1 MNMAEKLKEYA
12 RLTQEGLETYLP
24 EQAGALETI
33 FQAARYSALAGGKRL
48 RPALL
53 MEFYALHGENAEKAL
68 PFACALEMVHTYS
81 LIHDDLPCMDND
93 DLRRGKPT
101 NHKVFGEATAL
112 LAGDS
117 LLTRAFE
124 TMLCHCPTEIPA
136 ENALKAAGIL
146 AARAGMEGMIGG
158 QVMDLDF
165 ETRRPEKEELSQ
177 MVHLKTGCLLMAA
190 CEMGCALAGA
200 GEEEMKKARL
210 YGEKLGLAFQIQDDI
225 LDVTGSTEKLGKP
238 VGSDA
243 ENHKNTF
250 VSYYGLEECR
260 RLVEEN
266 TRQAVEAVALLQGSD
281 FLTELARSLQKR
293 DH

>member
-1 MNMAEKLKEYA
+1 MDMAEKLKEYA

-165 ETRRPEKEELSQ
+165 ETRRPKKEELSQ

>member
-1 MNMAEKLKEYA
+1 MDMAEKLKEYA

-24 EQAGALETI
+24 EQAGALKTI

-200 GEEEMKKARL
+200 GEGEMKKARL

>member
-1 MNMAEKLKEYA
+1 MDMAEKLKEYA

-48 RPALL
+48 RPAIL

>member
-1 MNMAEKLKEYA
+1 MDMAEKLKEYA

-260 RLVEEN
+260 RLVEKN

>member
-53 MEFYALHGENAEKAL
+53 MGFYALHGENAEKAL

-146 AARAGMEGMIGG
+146 AARGGMEGMIGG

-177 MVHLKTGCLLMAA
+177 MVHLKPAA
-190 CEMGCALAGA
+190 C
-200 GEEEMKKARL
+200 
-210 YGEKLGLAFQIQDDI
+210 
-225 LDVTGSTEKLGKP
+225 
-238 VGSDA
+238 
-243 ENHKNTF
+243 
-250 VSYYGLEECR
+250 
-260 RLVEEN
+260 
-266 TRQAVEAVALLQGSD
+266 
-281 FLTELARSLQKR
+281 
-293 DH
+293 

>member
-1 MNMAEKLKEYA
+1 MDMAEKLKEYA

-266 TRQAVEAVALLQGSD
+266 TRQAVEAVALFQGSD

>member
-1 MNMAEKLKEYA
+1 MDMAEKLKEYA

-210 YGEKLGLAFQIQDDI
+210 YGEKLGLDFQIQDDI

>member
-1 MNMAEKLKEYA
+1 MDMAEKLKEYA

-101 NHKVFGEATAL
+101 NHKMFGEATAL

-117 LLTRAFE
+117 LFTRAFE

-260 RLVEEN
+260 RLVEAN

>member
-101 NHKVFGEATAL
+101 NHKMFGEATAL

-124 TMLCHCPTEIPA
+124 TMLYHCPTEIPA

>member
-1 MNMAEKLKEYA
+1 MDMAEKLKEYA

-266 TRQAVEAVALLQGSD
+266 TRQTVEAVALLQGSD

>member
-1 MNMAEKLKEYA
+1 MPWP
-12 RLTQEGLETYLP
+12 EGSGC
-24 EQAGALETI
+24 A
-33 FQAARYSALAGGKRL
+33 
-48 RPALL
+48 PALL

-260 RLVEEN
+260 CLVEEN

>member
-1 MNMAEKLKEYA
+1 MDMAEKLKEYA

-24 EQAGALETI
+24 EQAGALKTI

-124 TMLCHCPTEIPA
+124 TMLYHCPTEIPA

>member
-1 MNMAEKLKEYA
+1 MDMAEKLKEYA
-12 RLTQEGLETYLP
+12 RLTQEGLETYLL

>member
-1 MNMAEKLKEYA
+1 MDMAEKLKEYA

-101 NHKVFGEATAL
+101 NHKMFGEATAL

>member
-1 MNMAEKLKEYA
+1 MDMAEKLKEYA

-24 EQAGALETI
+24 EQAGALKTI

-293 DH
+293 DR

>member
-1 MNMAEKLKEYA
+1 MDMAEKLKEYA
-12 RLTQEGLETYLP
+12 RLTQEGLEIYLP

-177 MVHLKTGCLLMAA
+177 MVHLKTDCLLMAA

>member
-1 MNMAEKLKEYA
+1 MDMAEKLKEYA

-101 NHKVFGEATAL
+101 NHKMFGEATAL

-266 TRQAVEAVALLQGSD
+266 TRQAVEAVAFLQGSD

>member
-1 MNMAEKLKEYA
+1 MDMAEKLKEYA

>member
-1 MNMAEKLKEYA
+1 MDMAEKLKEYA

-101 NHKVFGEATAL
+101 NHKMFGEATAL

-293 DH
+293 DR

>member
-1 MNMAEKLKEYA
+1 MDMAEKLKEYA

-24 EQAGALETI
+24 EQAGALEAI

-124 TMLCHCPTEIPA
+124 TMLYHCPTEIPA

>member
-1 MNMAEKLKEYA
+1 MDMAEKLKEYA

-101 NHKVFGEATAL
+101 NHKMFGEATAL

-124 TMLCHCPTEIPA
+124 TMLYHCPTEIPA

>member
-1 MNMAEKLKEYA
+1 MDMAEKLKEYA
-12 RLTQEGLETYLP
+12 HLTQEGLETYLP

>member
-210 YGEKLGLAFQIQDDI
+210 YGEKLGLAFQIRDDI
-225 LDVTGSTEKLGKP
+225 LDVVGDAKELGKA
-238 VGSDA
+238 VGVDGA
-243 ENHKNTF
+243 KNTF
-250 VSYYGLEECR
+250 VRLYGIDECEKRVETYTDMAVSKLDAFEDSSYMRALALSLTQR
-260 RLVEEN
+260 R
-266 TRQAVEAVALLQGSD
+266 S
-281 FLTELARSLQKR
+281 
-293 DH
+293 

>member
-1 MNMAEKLKEYA
+1 MDMAEKLKEYA

-24 EQAGALETI
+24 EQAGALKTI

-101 NHKVFGEATAL
+101 NHKMFGEATAL

-165 ETRRPEKEELSQ
+165 ETRRPEKEELSK

>member
-1 MNMAEKLKEYA
+1 MDMAEKLKEYA

-238 VGSDA
+238 AGSDA

>member
-1 MNMAEKLKEYA
+1 
-12 RLTQEGLETYLP
+12 
-24 EQAGALETI
+24 
-33 FQAARYSALAGGKRL
+33 
-48 RPALL
+48 
-53 MEFYALHGENAEKAL
+53 
-68 PFACALEMVHTYS
+68 
-81 LIHDDLPCMDND
+81 
-93 DLRRGKPT
+93 
-101 NHKVFGEATAL
+101 
-112 LAGDS
+112 
-117 LLTRAFE
+117 
-124 TMLCHCPTEIPA
+124 MLYHCPTEIPA

-200 GEEEMKKARL
+200 GEEEITK
-210 YGEKLGLAFQIQDDI
+210 AFQIQDDI

-266 TRQAVEAVALLQGSD
+266 TRQAVEAVALMQGSA
-281 FLTELARSLQKR
+281 FLTELARSLQ
-293 DH
+293 

>member
-1 MNMAEKLKEYA
+1 MDMAEKLKEYA

-250 VSYYGLEECR
+250 VSYYGLEECW

>member
-1 MNMAEKLKEYA
+1 MDMAEKLKKYA

-53 MEFYALHGENAEKAL
+53 MEFYALHGGNAKEAL

-124 TMLCHCPTEIPA
+124 TMLCRCPTEIPA

-266 TRQAVEAVALLQGSD
+266 TRQAVEAVALLPGSD

>member
-53 MEFYALHGENAEKAL
+53 MGFYALHGENAEKAL

-200 GEEEMKKARL
+200 GEEKMKKARL

>member
-1 MNMAEKLKEYA
+1 MDMAEKLKEYA

-24 EQAGALETI
+24 EQAGALKTI

>member
-1 MNMAEKLKEYA
+1 MDMAEKLKEYA

-53 MEFYALHGENAEKAL
+53 MEFYALHGGKAETAL

-124 TMLCHCPTEIPA
+124 TMLCHCPSEIPA

-165 ETRRPEKEELSQ
+165 ETRRPDKEELSR
-177 MVHLKTGCLLMAA
+177 MVYLKTGCLLMAA

-200 GEEEMKKARL
+200 GPEEMEKARL

-250 VSYYGLEECR
+250 VSCYGLEECR
-260 RLVEEN
+260 RLAREN
-266 TRQAVEAVALLQGSD
+266 TRQAVEAVDLLPGSD

>member
-1 MNMAEKLKEYA
+1 MDMAEKLKEYA

-101 NHKVFGEATAL
+101 NHKMFGEATAL

-136 ENALKAAGIL
+136 KNALKAAGIL

>member
-1 MNMAEKLKEYA
+1 
-12 RLTQEGLETYLP
+12 
-24 EQAGALETI
+24 
-33 FQAARYSALAGGKRL
+33 
-48 RPALL
+48 
-53 MEFYALHGENAEKAL
+53 
-68 PFACALEMVHTYS
+68 
-81 LIHDDLPCMDND
+81 
-93 DLRRGKPT
+93 
-101 NHKVFGEATAL
+101 
-112 LAGDS
+112 
-117 LLTRAFE
+117 
-124 TMLCHCPTEIPA
+124 
-136 ENALKAAGIL
+136 
-146 AARAGMEGMIGG
+146 
-158 QVMDLDF
+158 
-165 ETRRPEKEELSQ
+165 

-266 TRQAVEAVALLQGSD
+266 TRQAVEAVALLPGSN

>member
-1 MNMAEKLKEYA
+1 MDMAEKLKEYA
-12 RLTQEGLETYLP
+12 RLTQEGLKTYLP

-33 FQAARYSALAGGKRL
+33 FQAVRYSALAGGKRL

-165 ETRRPEKEELSQ
+165 ETRHPEKEELSQ

>member
-1 MNMAEKLKEYA
+1 MDMAEKLKEYA

-24 EQAGALETI
+24 EQAGVLKTI